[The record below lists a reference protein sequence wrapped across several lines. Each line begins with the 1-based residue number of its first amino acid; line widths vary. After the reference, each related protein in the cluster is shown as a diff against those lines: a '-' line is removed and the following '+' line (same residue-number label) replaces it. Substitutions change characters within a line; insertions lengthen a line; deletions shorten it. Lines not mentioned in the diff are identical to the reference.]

1 MRAGRQLPKRCQGW
15 APNHPHR
22 EIVRDSRVRVQ
33 QKFLPDSSDQA
44 AAHDDTAAP
53 TCEVRDPVRSKDFL
67 DGIIHHVPVSIWVKD
82 ARTLQYVFI
91 NETAQRTHGLTP
103 EQVIGKTA
111 HDLFPKETADRITKR
126 DLEALGCNPADGDLS
141 RTYQRP
147 GDDSRLVSAK
157 RRVIRNASGEPE
169 YLALMIEDITER
181 LQAEQELIRTKNFL
195 SSIINHVPAS
205 IMVKDVRNSR
215 YVLVNKNGEDYCG
228 LSAGQMIG
236 KTAHELFPRNVG
248 DLIADSDVK
257 AIESGYLE
265 LKVDASLHKPSDRP
279 QSYLIKKQTIPG
291 ADGKPAYMLTVIAD
305 ETKRVIAEQE
315 LIRTKNFLDTVIDH
329 VPASII
335 VKDVKDF
342 RYMLINKKGE
352 EFFGLSKNQII
363 GKTAHDIFTQKAADR
378 ITEHDKKSLKDNQL
392 QILEHTPAHLPDD
405 HSRKISTKKLIV
417 HKPSGEPEYLLSVIE
432 DITERVRAVEQLSF
446 QARHDA
452 LTGLP
457 NRVSFNERLTEA
469 LAHLSRHGQ
478 QFSIFLFDLDLFKSV
493 NDSLGHPV
501 GDALLKAVAQRL
513 QECLR
518 ETDLVARF
526 GGDEFAILQTFR
538 GDPREAAI
546 GLASRIS
553 NAISIPF
560 EINGHQIIIGTSTGI
575 AFAPHHGTEV
585 DQLVK
590 CADIAL
596 YQAKS
601 AGRNQHCVFEP
612 VLEIEARARHALEI
626 DLREALALN
635 RFELRYQPMINIATF
650 ESCGAEALLRWNHP
664 QAGIISPDKFIPLAE
679 ETGLIVPLG
688 EWVLRTA
695 CADAAAWPTQKKVSV
710 NLSPVQFGK
719 GDIVDSVSRALI
731 DSGLRPEQLE
741 LEITESVLLYKS
753 EENLAL
759 LHALKSLGV
768 SIVLDDFGT
777 GYSSLGYLKMF
788 PFDKI
793 KIDQS
798 FVRELAT
805 RTDCAAIVC
814 ALIGLGRTLNIVTT
828 AEGVETQEQLTLLRA
843 VGCNQAQGYLFSKPL
858 RKSELDFAVNYAR
871 CAA

>member
-1 MRAGRQLPKRCQGW
+1 MS
-15 APNHPHR
+15 
-22 EIVRDSRVRVQ
+22 EQ
-33 QKFLPDSSDQA
+33 QIFLPDPDDQV
-44 AAHDDTAAP
+44 AAHDDAA
-53 TCEVRDPVRSKDFL
+53 TRASEMRGQVRSSDFL
-67 DGIIHHVPVSIWVKD
+67 DTIIHHVPVSIWVKN
-82 ARTLQYVFI
+82 ARDLKYVFL
-91 NETAQRTHGLTP
+91 NETAQSTHGLTP

-111 HDLFPKETADRITKR
+111 HDLFPKEAADAIKKR
-126 DLEALGCNPADGDLS
+126 DLEALGRSPADGDLLQVYHRPSDNS
-141 RTYQRP
+141 RQV
-147 GDDSRLVSAK
+147 LAK
-157 RRVIRNASGEPE
+157 RRVIRNSNGEPE
-169 YLALMIEDITER
+169 YLTLVIEDITDR
-181 LQAEQELIRTKNFL
+181 VKAEQELIRTKNFL
-195 SSIINHVPAS
+195 NSIINHVPAS
-205 IMVKDVRNSR
+205 IMVKDVKNSR
-215 YVLVNKNGEDYCG
+215 YVLVNKIGEDYCA

-248 DLIADSDVK
+248 DLIADSDAK
-257 AIESGYLE
+257 ALESGYLE
-265 LKVDASLHKPSDRP
+265 FTVDSSLHKPSDRP
-279 QSYLIKKQTIPG
+279 QSYLMKKQTIPG
-291 ADGKPAYMLTVIAD
+291 SDGKPAYMLTVIED
-305 ETKRVIAEQE
+305 QTERVNAEQE
-315 LIRTKNFLDTVIDH
+315 LIRTKNFLNTVIDH
-329 VPASII
+329 VPATII
-335 VKDVKDF
+335 VKDTTDF

-352 EFFGLSKNQII
+352 EFFGLSKSQII
-363 GKTAHDIFTQKAADR
+363 GKTAHDIFSKKAADL
-378 ITEHDKKSLKDNQL
+378 ITENDQKSLQDNQL
-392 QILEHTPAHLPDD
+392 QIIEHTPAHLPDD
-405 HSRKISTKKLIV
+405 LSRKISTKKLIV

-432 DITERVRAVEQLSF
+432 DVTDRVRAVEQLSF

-457 NRVSFNERLTEA
+457 NRVSFNEKMTEA
-469 LAHLSRHGQ
+469 LARLSRHGQ
-478 QFSIFLFDLDLFKSV
+478 QFSIFLLDLDLFKSV

-538 GDPREAAI
+538 GDQREAAI

-560 EINGHQIIIGTSTGI
+560 EVNGHQIIIGTSTGI
-575 AFAPHHGTEV
+575 AFAPHHGAEV

-612 VLEIEARARHALEI
+612 VLETEARARHSLEI

-635 RFELRYQPMINIATF
+635 RFELRYQPVVNMATL

-664 QAGIISPDKFIPLAE
+664 QAGIVSPDKFIPLAE

-695 CADAAAWPTQKKVSV
+695 CADAAAWPGQKKVAV

-719 GDIVDSVSRALI
+719 GDLVDSVSRALVN
-731 DSGLRPEQLE
+731 SGLRPEQLE

-805 RTDCAAIVC
+805 RADCAAIVC

-858 RKSELDFAVNYAR
+858 RKCDLDFAVQFSG